1 MNANRRIALITAV
14 FGATLASAHADVT
27 RDRAS
32 AAGYLR
38 VMTRPDLSG
47 GDSRLGFSNRYGR
60 LLNEGPFASLQLRLS
75 ILEEEPGT
83 NEPWTALYAKVEGG
97 SIANTD
103 QGGGRLDNHFLTQ
116 LYVQA
121 GNVLLEDVVWQVGT
135 LESYFGDLGL
145 YDLRPAQIFFDTIGL
160 FGRYRKGRFELLLGG
175 GDAGFRIRGADYSTI
190 LTAGGTARIRI
201 NEHIEFGFGGQTYV
215 EPEVEGNPL
224 APHATPDVDYADF
237 VRGEVVEQFLADNP
251 GMEDF
256 FPNPFPTDSASY
268 KLVAYLGFGKLGPLK
283 WTNVFANLSKRHPDN
298 FVVESVADRDF
309 EIFVTDL
316 TDERFESTLG
326 TESYIEV
333 LPKRFDLI
341 LGTLAGKNWNRDND
355 IAAGEDNLTF
365 FSSVLRA
372 QFYVVPTVH
381 FLAETSA
388 AYERSDNGNLY
399 RNHVDSVFQSTG
411 GIQDDRG
418 LEFGDDDERV
428 TWQGKFGWVLNPL
441 GFGIYT
447 RPSIRVLYGV
457 QYSTQTDAFG
467 NSFVQ
472 SLDENERFPSKE
484 RHWHQVLAL
493 EAEAWF

>member
-1 MNANRRIALITAV
+1 MAERFIIALGLVMAAVAVATADI
-14 FGATLASAHADVT
+14 S

-38 VMTRPDLSG
+38 VMARPSLTG

-75 ILEEEPGT
+75 ILEQEAGT
-83 NEPWTALYAKVEGG
+83 DEPWTALYAKVEGG

-121 GNVLLEDVVWQVGT
+121 GNVLLEDVIWQVGT
-135 LESYFGDLGL
+135 LETYFGDLGL
-145 YDLRPAQIFFDTIGL
+145 YDLRPAQIFFDTVGVY
-160 FGRYRKGRFELLLGG
+160 GRYRNDRFELLLGA
-175 GDAGFRIRGADYSTI
+175 GDAGFRIRGTDYSTI
-190 LTAGGTARIRI
+190 LTAGGTARVRLS
-201 NEHIEFGFGGQTYV
+201 EHLELGVGGQAYM
-215 EPEVEGNPL
+215 EPEVEGNRL

-237 VRGEVVEQFLADNP
+237 VRGEVVQQFLAANP

-256 FPNPFPTDSASY
+256 FPNPAPTSSASY
-268 KLVAYLGFGKLGPLK
+268 KLVGYLGFGKLGPLK
-283 WTNVFANLSKRHPDN
+283 WTNVFANLTKRHPDN
-298 FVVESVADRDF
+298 FVTETVDGRDY
-309 EIFVTDL
+309 EIFITDL
-316 TDERFESTLG
+316 TDERFEATVGS
-326 TESYIEV
+326 ESYIEV
-333 LPKRFDLI
+333 MPERFDLI
-341 LGTLAGKNWNRDND
+341 LAGLFGKNWNRDNS
-355 IAAGEDNLTF
+355 IASGEDNLTF
-365 FSSVLRA
+365 VSSVLRA
-372 QFYVVPTVH
+372 QFYIVPTVH

-388 AYERSDNGNLY
+388 AYERSNNGNLY
-399 RNHVDSVFQSTG
+399 RNHVDSVFQSSG

-447 RPSIRVLYGV
+447 RPSIRLLYGI

-484 RHWHQVLAL
+484 RHIHQVIGL